1 MTTSQKKTTMRLP
14 VISRIHLFLL
24 AGSLAL
30 LTTGCF
36 HYSFNTGSIDKRV
49 KTIRINYI
57 DNKAR
62 YVNPQLSPQLT
73 DRLRQ
78 KVNSQSGK
86 TLTQADNADFDISGW
101 VSDYSFTT
109 AAISA
114 NKSATNRLNI
124 SVHIVFKNKLDPEG
138 KTIQPKDFEADV
150 TRSFDFDA
158 NISIQQAESQLNE
171 SIMKNLSDEIFNRIF
186 SNW

>member
-1 MTTSQKKTTMRLP
+1 MHALRHTCL
-14 VISRIHLFLL
+14 LLL
-24 AGSLAL
+24 AAGCLA

-36 HYSFNTGSIDKRV
+36 HYSFNQGSIDKRV

-57 DNKAR
+57 ENKAR

-73 DRLRQ
+73 NSLRD
-78 KVNSQSGK
+78 KVNGQSGK
-86 TLTQADNADFDISGW
+86 TLTQSDNADFDINGW

-124 SVHIVFKNKLDPEG
+124 TVHIVFKNHLDPEG
-138 KTIQPKDFEADV
+138 KSIQPKDFEADV

-158 NISIQQAESQLNE
+158 NITIQQAEQQLNE
-171 SIMKNLSDEIFNRIF
+171 TILKNLTDEIFNRIF